1 MKKSN
6 PLFKILLLLIY
17 GAIIAFALIYVV
29 GKGMN
34 LKVAVVFE
42 IIGFVLLLKAV
53 LQNHMFKKM
62 SAALYVPLFTITLVY
77 TACLDILNLGMQSRL
92 NVFTF
97 TLSNVGLLAI
107 YLIISMP
114 MYSLGT
120 KGKAVEDEEKGE

>member
-34 LKVAVVFE
+34 LKVAAVFE

>member
-17 GAIIAFALIYVV
+17 GAIVAFALIYVV

-53 LQNHMFKKM
+53 LQNHVFKKM